1 MNDEVLLSRKL
12 HVDNIDP
19 DLYLKFKLCLL
30 QKSLTM
36 REVIIDYLKAFV
48 ESAEAETKKARRR

>member
-19 DLYLKFKLCLL
+19 ELYLQFKLCLL
-30 QKSLTM
+30 QKNLTM
-36 REVIIDYLKAFV
+36 REVVIDYLEAFV
-48 ESAEAETKKARRR
+48 ASVKTDAKKAKRR